1 MRPLVPE
8 GTDPRSYE
16 RAVLGVIGLAL
27 LASFTSLAN
36 GFAYD
41 DRWIIVEND
50 TVHNIAHWWNA
61 FGDTYWPA
69 IRNGALYRP
78 LTILGFILQ
87 WAAGGG
93 TPLVFHVMNVVLY
106 AALCALVYAL
116 ALQVLPRR
124 AAWVAAALYA
134 VHPVHVEAVGN
145 VVGQGELWAA
155 ISLVGGTAIYLAAR
169 RDGLAVDRET
179 KGLIVAVYLL
189 GALFKENAIVLPA
202 LLVVAE
208 AFAVR
213 DTRPWRVRAS
223 ELGSLLVWLAFV
235 AGIVFAIRVWVTG
248 DAAGDTEHPALRGLG
263 MAQRTWVM
271 LALVPEFGRLLVWP
285 AQLYADYSPRHVPVL
300 TTLAPGHA
308 AGALLLL
315 CLAVLAIVSAR
326 RFPFVTFALAWIA
339 VCLAPVANI
348 LIPTGILIAERT
360 LLVPSVAVVL
370 LAGSLVPWIE
380 QRLAGLRREWS
391 TVAAGALAVVL
402 MLGAAKSAERQLTWK
417 DSDTVFDTMIEDEP
431 LSFKAHYASGGRL
444 FDEHRPRDA
453 EREWRYAIAL
463 FPSYYAVYQ
472 DLAHRYRE
480 AHICPAAIP
489 LYQKAL
495 ELEPDLPLTRAGLAA
510 CYLEVAE
517 FRRART
523 VSREAIAW
531 GFYRKAFEYIIER
544 ADSALAAND
553 SLDGANR
560 WQGKASRREA
570 PSILQPIRPDDQR
583 HW

>member
-1 MRPLVPE
+1 M
-8 GTDPRSYE
+8 
-16 RAVLGVIGLAL
+16 LGVIGLAL

-271 LALVPEFGRLLVWP
+271 LALVPEFGRLLVWQIGR
-285 AQLYADYSPRHVPVL
+285 AHV
-300 TTLAPGHA
+300 
-308 AGALLLL
+308 
-315 CLAVLAIVSAR
+315 
-326 RFPFVTFALAWIA
+326 
-339 VCLAPVANI
+339 
-348 LIPTGILIAERT
+348 
-360 LLVPSVAVVL
+360 
-370 LAGSLVPWIE
+370 
-380 QRLAGLRREWS
+380 
-391 TVAAGALAVVL
+391 
-402 MLGAAKSAERQLTWK
+402 
-417 DSDTVFDTMIEDEP
+417 
-431 LSFKAHYASGGRL
+431 
-444 FDEHRPRDA
+444 
-453 EREWRYAIAL
+453 
-463 FPSYYAVYQ
+463 
-472 DLAHRYRE
+472 
-480 AHICPAAIP
+480 
-489 LYQKAL
+489 
-495 ELEPDLPLTRAGLAA
+495 
-510 CYLEVAE
+510 
-517 FRRART
+517 
-523 VSREAIAW
+523 
-531 GFYRKAFEYIIER
+531 
-544 ADSALAAND
+544 
-553 SLDGANR
+553 
-560 WQGKASRREA
+560 
-570 PSILQPIRPDDQR
+570 
-583 HW
+583 